1 MGRQAD
7 GENLVQMAKTATNK
21 SERTAVAHAMHK
33 IRHETPLIK
42 SMRESLIKATRQN
55 DHKKIQEIHEY
66 VASKKKY
73 QNE

>member
-7 GENLVQMAKTATNK
+7 GENLVRMGRTATNEA
-21 SERTAVAHAMHK
+21 ERTAVRHAMHK
-33 IRHETPLIK
+33 IQNETPLVR

-66 VASKKKY
+66 VATHKKF